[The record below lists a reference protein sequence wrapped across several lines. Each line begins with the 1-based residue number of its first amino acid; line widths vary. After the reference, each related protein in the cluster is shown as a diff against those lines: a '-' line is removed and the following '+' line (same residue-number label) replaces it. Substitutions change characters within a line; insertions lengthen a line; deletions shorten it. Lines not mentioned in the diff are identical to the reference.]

1 MQNYKKLYIDGAFT
15 LGEFQIDRVEEMSG
29 PLFPPSFLP
38 GLPEDALAR
47 EAHWLVPKHFDE
59 HSGNLVNS
67 DHSWVLRT
75 GRHTILIDSCVGNY
89 KNLPTYEL
97 FNNLET
103 PYLER
108 LASIGLSPDDI
119 DFVMCTHLHVD
130 HVGWNTRL
138 ENGIWVPT
146 FRRARYLI
154 GRHEYDVAERAIA
167 NGENENDRPVFNE
180 SVLPVVE
187 AGLVEYVDDG
197 FQIDQGVVVH
207 AAPGHTEGHMVVHA
221 KSNGSS
227 GIFCGDVIHHPL
239 QLRYP
244 HINSMACRDPEQAA
258 NTRRAVL
265 TDCAEHDRLL
275 MPVHFAG
282 SSCGH
287 VRHDKDVYTWEELS

>member
-1 MQNYKKLYIDGAFT
+1 
-15 LGEFQIDRVEEMSG
+15 
-29 PLFPPSFLP
+29 
-38 GLPEDALAR
+38 
-47 EAHWLVPKHFDE
+47 
-59 HSGNLVNS
+59 
-67 DHSWVLRT
+67 
-75 GRHTILIDSCVGNY
+75 
-89 KNLPTYEL
+89 
-97 FNNLET
+97 
-103 PYLER
+103 
-108 LASIGLSPDDI
+108 
-119 DFVMCTHLHVD
+119 MCTHLHPD

-138 ENGIWVPT
+138 ESGIWVPT

-154 GRHEYDVAERAIA
+154 GRHEYEVAQRAIA
-167 NGENENDRPVFNE
+167 KGENEDDRPVFNE

-197 FQIDQGVVVH
+197 FQIDHGVVVH

-221 KSNGSS
+221 KSNGRS

-258 NTRRAVL
+258 SIRRAVL

-287 VRHDKDVYTWEELS
+287 VRHDKDVYAWEELSRVVATRALRRSSISTASPPVPVSRRSTASARPRSQRSR